1 MRNTLKF
8 FVALFVAF
16 IVMLTFRTLVFT
28 IYYVD
33 NSSLKPAFTEGD
45 HVMVNRW
52 SYGLRTGGNSI
63 FSYGRICRQQPEKG
77 DFIAFDDSIGRV
89 FIAACTALPG
99 DTVGCLVVPSVR
111 SCADTDYYL
120 TDRYG
125 LIREERIIGR
135 ACLVLYSHDPVYPF
149 WNGYLKSR
157 FLLLR

>member
-1 MRNTLKF
+1 MGRNRYCGIQIMRNTLKF

-77 DFIAFDDSIGRV
+77 DFIAFIYCRLHRLAG
-89 FIAACTALPG
+89 
-99 DTVGCLVVPSVR
+99 
-111 SCADTDYYL
+111 
-120 TDRYG
+120 
-125 LIREERIIGR
+125 
-135 ACLVLYSHDPVYPF
+135 
-149 WNGYLKSR
+149 
-157 FLLLR
+157 